1 MGNCCRWQKRWRRA
15 TFVCGVLSLS
25 VGIGSYCLPRCPQ
38 NGTHQWRLCCMVGT
52 FVWGTLPEWR
62 RRRMLPSVGNM
73 FQEAVPTAWYI
84 LLVLPFQQT
93 PNVVVLVRC
102 NREKGQMWAAFVWGP
117 TTGHVL
123 TEMYSTCYIIID
135 HGRLG
140 NSWIASPIIPHQQF
154 SPLVVHDTH
163 PDGLSTLRPASF
175 VYTLCWR
182 GMKNFFVLF
191 CFVFL
196 GCADGEWKIFHCC
209 DEHRA

>member
-1 MGNCCRWQKRWRRA
+1 MSALGRTVYPGVPKTAPINRNCAAWWEHLYGERCQNDDVEECCR
-15 TFVCGVLSLS
+15 
-25 VGIGSYCLPRCPQ
+25 
-38 NGTHQWRLCCMVGT
+38 QWVT
-52 FVWGTLPEWR
+52 
-62 RRRMLPSVGNM
+62 M

-93 PNVVVLVRC
+93 PNVVVLVCC

-140 NSWIASPIIPHQQF
+140 NSWIGSPIIPHQQF